1 MNIDQDDHHQL
12 LLSPA
17 LSTASLALP
26 SSQPHFT
33 AKSLLLAH
41 GISSER
47 ADELTARYN
56 RQSIPIISDE
66 KFFHKL
72 NKIAIDKTSVLED
85 IETSFQAFLAQ
96 ESARL
101 SEDAE
106 TAKDKFFMSGLD
118 LFQSES
124 QSFLFATGLSE
135 HTVHGFE
142 AFVAY
147 CLPLLIERAGRKNDE
162 SNHQRPRRSPKF
174 REGNRQHAKSAA
186 SKPSPQVTGERSAR
200 RSARLSDNPIRRSR
214 RIRGQ
219 KPLAVAE

>member
-1 MNIDQDDHHQL
+1 MNIDQDEHHQ

-17 LSTASLALP
+17 LSTASFTLP

-33 AKSLLLAH
+33 AKSLLLAN

-47 ADELTARYN
+47 ADELTTQYN
-56 RQSIPIISDE
+56 RQSIPIMSD
-66 KFFHKL
+66 KRFFHKL
-72 NKIAIDKTSVLED
+72 NEIAIDRNSGLED

-124 QSFLFATGLSE
+124 QSFVFATSLSE

-147 CLPLLIERAGRKNDE
+147 CLPHLIEMASRKNDE
-162 SNHQRPRRSPKF
+162 PNRRRPHRSPKV
-174 REGNRQHAKSAA
+174 RERNRRRAKSAA
-186 SKPSPQVTGERSAR
+186 SKPSPQVTGERIPR
-200 RSARLSDNPIRRSR
+200 RSARLSGNPIRRSR